1 MQTMKRV
8 DIQASCWGRK
18 KLANP
23 ILDQNVRV
31 HQRLVDILARL
42 TTQLEEEMGERFR
55 SLNQMFQ
62 EVETATANLKPQ
74 MNDLKNG
81 FTELD
86 TFFREQ
92 IVQRVQVYFSQAV
105 QDSGH

>member
-1 MQTMKRV
+1 MK
-8 DIQASCWGRK
+8 K

-23 ILDQNVRV
+23 ILDQNVRL

-42 TTQLEEEMGERFR
+42 TTRLEEEMEERFR

-62 EVETATANLKPQ
+62 EVETATASLKPQ
-74 MNDLKNG
+74 MNDLRNG

-86 TFFREQ
+86 KFFREE
-92 IVQRVQVYFSQAV
+92 IVRRVQVYSL
-105 QDSGH
+105 STNTRSESLTT

>member
-1 MQTMKRV
+1 MRRV
-8 DIQASCWGRK
+8 DLLASYLVGRTF
-18 KLANP
+18 ANSD
-23 ILDQNVRV
+23 LDQNVRL

-42 TTQLEEEMGERFR
+42 TTQLEEEMGQRFR

-74 MNDLKNG
+74 MSDLKNG

-92 IVQRVQVYFSQAV
+92 IVQRVQVCFSQTIIV
-105 QDSGH
+105 

>member
-1 MQTMKRV
+1 MKRV
-8 DIQASCWGRK
+8 DIRTSREIRK

-23 ILDQNVRV
+23 ALDQNVRL

-81 FTELD
+81 FNDLD

-92 IVQRVQVYFSQAV
+92 IVQRVQVYFSHATIN
-105 QDSGH
+105 SSH